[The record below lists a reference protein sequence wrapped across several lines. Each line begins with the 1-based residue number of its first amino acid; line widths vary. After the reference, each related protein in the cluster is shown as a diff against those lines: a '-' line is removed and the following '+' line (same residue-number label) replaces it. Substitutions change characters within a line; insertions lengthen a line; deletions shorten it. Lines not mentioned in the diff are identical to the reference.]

1 MILAACGLLREARI
15 VTRAGL
21 VAVPGGGDS
30 ARLEAALEVLARDA
44 RAIISIGICGALSPG
59 LKVGDV
65 VVGDSETDSMW
76 RAALTA
82 QFPHAHIGAVY
93 AQDAMLATA
102 DDKAS
107 THRKTGAIA
116 VDMESHIAAR
126 VAARHGLPF
135 AILRVVSDRA
145 DQTLP
150 PAARVGMKPDGG
162 IALGAVL
169 ASLAQNPAQLP
180 ALIKTGINA
189 DIAFRQLAH
198 V

>member
-1 MILAACGLLREARI
+1 M
-15 VTRAGL
+15 TRAGL

-30 ARLEAALEVLARDA
+30 ARLEAALEVLAGDA

-59 LKVGDV
+59 LNVGDV
-65 VVGDSETDSMW
+65 VVGDGGTDPVW

-82 QFPHAHIGAVY
+82 QFPHAHHGLVF
-93 AQDAMLATA
+93 AQDVMLATA
-102 DDKAS
+102 DEK
-107 THRKTGAIA
+107 TRIHRDIGAIA
-116 VDMESHIAAR
+116 VDMESHIATR
-126 VAARHGLPF
+126 VAARYRLPF

-162 IALGAVL
+162 MALGAVL
-169 ASLAQNPAQLP
+169 ASLARNPAQFP

-189 DIAFRQLAH
+189 DIAFRQLAR
-198 V
+198 VAIALPQFGLR